1 MPEPTYGPE
10 RANRL
15 VDLLRTLAVRIIEL
29 DDDALLAAG
38 PDLLKLI
45 GDVRSELFHYEV
57 RCTYDTP
64 EIAERR
70 RIVRD
75 AQRGA
80 ESLDDQDEEETRWR
94 DSNG

>member
-10 RANRL
+10 RAKRL

-29 DDDALLAAG
+29 DDEALLAAG
-38 PDLLKLI
+38 PHLLTLL

-64 EIAERR
+64 EIAESR

-75 AQRGA
+75 AKRGT
-80 ESLDDQDEEETRWR
+80 ESLDDQDEGDARWR
-94 DSNG
+94 DSSG